1 MIEFEINSEKNSKID
16 LLSLYAI
23 CGEDE
28 DRKTR
33 LLVIGYLD
41 YSSKVPV
48 TDLTSPLHSC
58 RFSMIEEIALRKFV
72 RILELIHKPHVV
84 LMITI
89 LLPLYFGQTKRK
101 IEKSSFSTNLDYLSL
116 TFLPKSI
123 DKLKFICYT

>member
-1 MIEFEINSEKNSKID
+1 MIEFEINSEKNSEID

-41 YSSKVPV
+41 YPSKVPV

-58 RFSMIEEIALRKFV
+58 RFYDRGDSVEEVCKDFGINPQTARCFDDYNSFALIFRPNKK
-72 RILELIHKPHVV
+72 E
-84 LMITI
+84 
-89 LLPLYFGQTKRK
+89 
-101 IEKSSFSTNLDYLSL
+101 D
-116 TFLPKSI
+116 
-123 DKLKFICYT
+123 

>member
-1 MIEFEINSEKNSKID
+1 MIQYTHKTKRSFEKMIEFEINSEKNSKID

-58 RFSMIEEIALRKFV
+58 R
-72 RILELIHKPHVV
+72 LI
-84 LMITI
+84 
-89 LLPLYFGQTKRK
+89 
-101 IEKSSFSTNLDYLSL
+101 
-116 TFLPKSI
+116 
-123 DKLKFICYT
+123 

>member
-58 RFSMIEEIALRKFV
+58 RLYDRGDSVEEVCKDFGINPQTARYFDDYNSFALVFRPNRK
-72 RILELIHKPHVV
+72 E
-84 LMITI
+84 
-89 LLPLYFGQTKRK
+89 
-101 IEKSSFSTNLDYLSL
+101 D
-116 TFLPKSI
+116 
-123 DKLKFICYT
+123 